1 MRIAMVL
8 ATAGAVCLGGQAV
21 KAREFTLQLS
31 PTDPKYNTPAC
42 VAARNRTYD
51 GLGETAT
58 MALGA
63 VSGMAGTLAE
73 RRRAMFDRQIELACM
88 SNPPKRPQLEPG
100 WTATKD

>member
-1 MRIAMVL
+1 MML
-8 ATAGAVCLGGQAV
+8 ATACTGCLGGQAV

-31 PTDPKYNTPAC
+31 PQDPKYNAPAC

-51 GLGETAT
+51 GLSPTAT
-58 MALGA
+58 IALGA
-63 VSGMAGTLAE
+63 VSGIAGSLAE